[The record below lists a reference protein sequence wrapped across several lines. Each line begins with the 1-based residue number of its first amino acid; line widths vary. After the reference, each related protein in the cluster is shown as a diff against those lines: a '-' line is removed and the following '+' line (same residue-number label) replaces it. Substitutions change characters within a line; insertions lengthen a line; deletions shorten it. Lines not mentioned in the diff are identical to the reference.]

1 MEEEEEDCG
10 VHHMRPDTWE
20 DLSLTKLRN
29 NLSESLR
36 NVLKAKRYFNDR
48 LGSIYP
54 SVQTVQTGYPS
65 LPWKEVLNRRK
76 QKRKRRRRKKEEE
89 G

>member
-1 MEEEEEDCG
+1 
-10 VHHMRPDTWE
+10 MRPDTWE

-48 LGSIYP
+48 LGSIYSCANCSAEL
-54 SVQTVQTGYPS
+54 SVFTVERSFKSEET
-65 LPWKEVLNRRK
+65 
-76 QKRKRRRRKKEEE
+76 KEEE
-89 G
+89 EEERRVERGLVKLRYK

>member
-1 MEEEEEDCG
+1 
-10 VHHMRPDTWE
+10 MRPDTWE

-48 LGSIYP
+48 LGSTYP
-54 SVQTVQTGYPS
+54 LCKLCSTELSVFTVERSFKSEET
-65 LPWKEVLNRRK
+65 
-76 QKRKRRRRKKEEE
+76 KEEE
-89 G
+89 EKEEEEEEG

>member
-54 SVQTVQTGYPS
+54 SVQTVF
-65 LPWKEVLNRRK
+65 NRAIRLY
-76 QKRKRRRRKKEEE
+76 RGKKF
-89 G
+89 